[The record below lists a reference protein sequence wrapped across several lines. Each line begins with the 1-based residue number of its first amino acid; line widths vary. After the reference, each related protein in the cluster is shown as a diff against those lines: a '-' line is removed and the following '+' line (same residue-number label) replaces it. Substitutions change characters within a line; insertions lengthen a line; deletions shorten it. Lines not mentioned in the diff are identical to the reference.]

1 MQSEAGLKT
10 EAYESVRLAFQ
21 CCRQA
26 DEEQGLMTCSET
38 WGVMHVKFGDFEVC
52 VCVCV
57 CVCMLC
63 VKTLGLATLRFAFD
77 VSACMWLHTCVVREQ
92 KP

>member
-52 VCVCV
+52 
-57 CVCMLC
+57 
-63 VKTLGLATLRFAFD
+63 G
-77 VSACMWLHTCVVREQ
+77 
-92 KP
+92 